1 MPGESEYTENMR
13 RHEIAGRGKEPK
25 LTQVKEK
32 VKPFEG
38 NYTTVYNDLG
48 QITGGQNN
56 SNQRVCCTVSPLE
69 KEAMIFDSV
78 QRILDDPKMA
88 RQVFN

>member
-1 MPGESEYTENMR
+1 MPGETEYIENMKN
-13 RHEIAGRGKEPK
+13 HQIAGRGKEPK

-38 NYTTVYNDLG
+38 NYTSVYNDLG
-48 QITGGQNN
+48 QFPIETANV
-56 SNQRVCCTVSPLE
+56 NQRVCCRVTPQE
-69 KEAMIFDSV
+69 KENMIVDSV
-78 QRILDDPKMA
+78 QRILDDPKMS